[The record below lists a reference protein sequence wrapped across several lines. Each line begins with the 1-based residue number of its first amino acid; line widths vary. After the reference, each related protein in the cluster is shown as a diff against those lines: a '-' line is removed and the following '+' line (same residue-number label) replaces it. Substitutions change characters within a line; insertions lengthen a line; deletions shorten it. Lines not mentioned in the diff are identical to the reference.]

1 MKFEYKFYIFKKP
14 FKTTI
19 EAKSREEAD
28 EKFKQLVENNT
39 NVISVQKVDNYY
51 DINRSVTDSFL
62 NLIDKFLK

>member
-19 EAKSREEAD
+19 EAKNRKEAD

-39 NVISVQKVDNYY
+39 NVVSVQKVDNYY
-51 DINRSVTDSFL
+51 DIDRSVADSFL
-62 NLIDKFLK
+62 KLIDTFLK